1 VIELRSTLCSRV
13 LRQGCAGTSCA
24 PHDCRQVGVYLSSV
38 EDRVGYQDG
47 KGWRLNYC
55 FEVVESAGERD
66 YGESKRIVRYSGGNQ
81 RKSAEDMGRS
91 RRCFALVS
99 RVAK

>member
-1 VIELRSTLCSRV
+1 M
-13 LRQGCAGTSCA
+13 
-24 PHDCRQVGVYLSSV
+24 

-47 KGWRLNYC
+47 KGWRLYYW
-55 FEVVESAGERD
+55 FEVVELAGERS
-66 YGESKRIVRYSGGNQ
+66 YGDSKRVVRYSGGNQ
-81 RKSAEDMGRS
+81 RKSVADMGRS